1 MRGRCVLM
9 TGYVIR
15 TVAFG
20 VGVGLSSLA
29 SSMVGSDLTWAEVV
43 LAVSLG
49 WGGALSYA
57 GIGAA
62 STKLEPNVGR
72 TRHRHGGRKR

>member
-1 MRGRCVLM
+1 MN
-9 TGYVIR
+9 GYVIR

-29 SSMVGSDLTWAEVV
+29 SSMVGSDLTWGEVV

-62 STKLEPNVGR
+62 STKLEPDIGRTPERNVG
-72 TRHRHGGRKR
+72 G